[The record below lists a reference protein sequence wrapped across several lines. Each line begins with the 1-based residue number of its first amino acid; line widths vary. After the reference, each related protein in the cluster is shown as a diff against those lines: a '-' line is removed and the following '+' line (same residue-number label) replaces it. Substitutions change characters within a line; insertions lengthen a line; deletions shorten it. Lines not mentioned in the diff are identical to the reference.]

1 MRPPRAIRTQTPMLT
16 IAHLCI
22 DFMLLSLV
30 GFVLPKRPI
39 NTSAICYMINRFFD
53 EQTPSLALRGL
64 VSFGVAPKA
73 ISVSTIVR
81 RAPEM
86 VGIAT

>member
-1 MRPPRAIRTQTPMLT
+1 
-16 IAHLCI
+16 
-22 DFMLLSLV
+22 
-30 GFVLPKRPI
+30 
-39 NTSAICYMINRFFD
+39 MINRFFD